1 MKKKAIVAVVALVLV
16 LCCAMGGTLAWLVDS
31 TTEVKNTFTY
41 GDINISLWE
50 HELNEDGLTLS
61 DDVFTGAEQTGFKMI
76 PGNNIEK
83 DPTVTVKADSEAS
96 WLFVKIVESN
106 NFDDFMTYGVASGWT
121 QLTVDA
127 EGNAITDL
135 IYYREVA
142 ATTADTDF
150 AVLENDSVSVKGSV
164 TKGMLK
170 DGVFVAPTLSFTA
183 YAVQRD
189 ANITTAAQAWDIAL
203 GD

>member
-61 DDVFTGAEQTGFKMI
+61 ADVFTSEEQTGFKMI
-76 PGNNIEK
+76 PGNKIEK

-106 NFDDFMTYGVASGWT
+106 NFDDFMTYGVASDWT

-135 IYYREVA
+135 VYYREVA

-150 AVLENDSVSVKGSV
+150 AVLENDSVSVKKTV
-164 TKGMLK
+164 TKDMLK
-170 DGVFVAPTLSFTA
+170 DSVFVAPTLSFTA
-183 YAVQRD
+183 YAVQRE
-189 ANITTAAQAWDIAL
+189 NITTAAQAWNIAM
-203 GD
+203 GK

>member
-16 LCCAMGGTLAWLVDS
+16 LCCAMGGTLAWLVAKTDP
-31 TTEVKNTFTY
+31 VVNTFTY

-61 DDVFTGAEQTGFKMI
+61 TEVFTETEQTGFKMI
-76 PGNNIEK
+76 PGNKIEK

-96 WLFVKIVESN
+96 WLFVKIVESD

-150 AVLENDSVSVKGSV
+150 AVLANDSVSVRDTV
-164 TKGMLK
+164 TKDMLK

-189 ANITTAAQAWDIAL
+189 ANITTAAQAWNIAM
-203 GD
+203 GK

>member
-76 PGNNIEK
+76 PGNKIEK

-96 WLFVKIVESN
+96 WLFVKIVESDK
-106 NFDDFMTYGVASGWT
+106 FDDFMTYGVARGWT

-150 AVLENDSVSVKGSV
+150 AVLANDSVSVRDTV
-164 TKGMLK
+164 TKDMLK

-189 ANITTAAQAWDIAL
+189 ANITTAAQAWNIAM
-203 GD
+203 GK

>member
-61 DDVFTGAEQTGFKMI
+61 ADVFTGEEQTGFKMI
-76 PGNNIEK
+76 PGNKIEK

-96 WLFVKIVESN
+96 WLFVKIVESD

-150 AVLENDSVSVKGSV
+150 AVLANDSVSVNDTV
-164 TKGMLK
+164 TKDMLK

-189 ANITTAAQAWDIAL
+189 ANITTAAQAWNIAM
-203 GD
+203 GK

>member
-1 MKKKAIVAVVALVLV
+1 MKKKAIVAVVAIVLV

-61 DDVFTGAEQTGFKMI
+61 TDVFTGEEQTGFKMI
-76 PGNNIEK
+76 PGNKIEK
-83 DPTVTVKADSEAS
+83 DPTVTVKANSEAC
-96 WLFVKIVESN
+96 WLFVKIVESD

-150 AVLENDSVSVKGSV
+150 AVLANDSVSVKDTV
-164 TKGMLK
+164 KKDMLK

-189 ANITTAAQAWDIAL
+189 TNITTAAQAWNIAM
-203 GD
+203 GK